1 MYAAEVTVICTVHC
15 KNDSIF
21 LRIPTDNIR
30 MLKGNLFL
38 LGHLSFGL
46 NISVDRVARKP
57 VLIQSTFSVPNDIYR
72 IIVTFGKYS
81 LDTEPDC
88 SRRIV

>member
-1 MYAAEVTVICTVHC
+1 MEYAADVTVHCTVHFC

-46 NISVDRVARKP
+46 NISVVARKP
-57 VLIQSTFSVPNDIYR
+57 
-72 IIVTFGKYS
+72 
-81 LDTEPDC
+81 
-88 SRRIV
+88 

>member
-1 MYAAEVTVICTVHC
+1 
-15 KNDSIF
+15 
-21 LRIPTDNIR
+21 

-57 VLIQSTFSVPNDIYR
+57 VLIQSTLSVPNDIYR
-72 IIVTFGKYS
+72 IIVTFGVQQIRNQTAVDVLCEDRLYVK
-81 LDTEPDC
+81 
-88 SRRIV
+88 RIISFHFFRNIITNDEMMGRKK